1 MAKAAPM
8 ASSAM
13 MRGRGTAA
21 KRTAARAG
29 LKSRETV
36 CTPWDQPAHFP
47 SISRGTTRGVTAWRQ
62 GEWKAE
68 PTLRRARVTMMAVM
82 GRSPSRSPTPTRASD
97 TSPMAPSATA
107 MILRRSK
114 RSATAPV
121 KRERMPWG
129 SRAATAARDRTAA
142 EPVCAVR
149 CQIRAYW
156 EMELVRIDTACPTH
170 SVAN

>member
-1 MAKAAPM
+1 
-8 ASSAM
+8 
-13 MRGRGTAA
+13 
-21 KRTAARAG
+21 
-29 LKSRETV
+29 
-36 CTPWDQPAHFP
+36 
-47 SISRGTTRGVTAWRQ
+47 
-62 GEWKAE
+62 
-68 PTLRRARVTMMAVM
+68 
-82 GRSPSRSPTPTRASD
+82 
-97 TSPMAPSATA
+97 MAPSATA